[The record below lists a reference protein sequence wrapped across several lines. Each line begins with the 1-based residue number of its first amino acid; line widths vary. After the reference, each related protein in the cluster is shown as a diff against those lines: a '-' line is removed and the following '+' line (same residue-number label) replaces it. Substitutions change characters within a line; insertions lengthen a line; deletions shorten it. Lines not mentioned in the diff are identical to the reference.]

1 MSEERWDRCP
11 MCNQRIEFE
20 PDDEDGSII
29 DCPSCGASLSL
40 VGGEDGLFLAES
52 GEEVKS

>member
-1 MSEERWDRCP
+1 